1 MASTTFENK
10 LNAAIEEK
18 GYRISPRLGLEDRL
32 ARYIELS
39 WIDRGEPL
47 TSDEITAVVA
57 LTMVNNFGDSWGS
70 ADSRRSTEDTDWSQE
85 PRRSARVASRQT
97 QSSTD
102 DSEDTWQ
109 PRRSA
114 RVASRDTWE
123 TQENTW
129 EPRRSSR
136 IAASNRTVSAT
147 NDNVRVSFATGSQS
161 AGSHPMV
168 RRSQVA
174 RR

>member
-1 MASTTFENK
+1 MASTTFETR
-10 LNAAIEEK
+10 LNNAIQEK

-39 WIDRGEPL
+39 WIDKGETL

-57 LTMVNNFGDSWGS
+57 LTMVNNFGESWRS
-70 ADSRRSTEDTDWSQE
+70 TPDSRRSADSSRSAEDTE
-85 PRRSARVASRQT
+85 
-97 QSSTD
+97 
-102 DSEDTWQ
+102 WQ

-114 RVASRDTWE
+114 RVAARQSSDDWESSREETW
-123 TQENTW
+123 T
-129 EPRRSSR
+129 PRRSSR

-161 AGSHPMV
+161 AGAQSAGAHPMV
-168 RRSQVA
+168 RRSQVT

>member
-18 GYRISPRLGLEDRL
+18 GYRISPRLSLEDRL
-32 ARYIELS
+32 SRYIELT
-39 WIDRGEPL
+39 WIDRGESL

-70 ADSRRSTEDTDWSQE
+70 INAPAEDTEWQ
-85 PRRSARVASRQT
+85 PRHSARVASRQT
-97 QSSTD
+97 RSSTD

-109 PRRSA
+109 PRRS
-114 RVASRDTWE
+114 
-123 TQENTW
+123 
-129 EPRRSSR
+129 SR
-136 IAASNRTVSAT
+136 IAASSRNITAT
-147 NDNVRVSFATGSQS
+147 NDTVRVSFATGAHS
-161 AGSHPMV
+161 AGAHSTGVHPMV
-168 RRSQVA
+168 RRSQVT

>member
-32 ARYIELS
+32 ARYIELT

-47 TSDEITAVVA
+47 TSDEIDAVVA
-57 LTMVNNFGDSWGS
+57 LTMVNNFG
-70 ADSRRSTEDTDWSQE
+70 AEETESQE

-97 QSSTD
+97 QSYTD
-102 DSEDTWQ
+102 DSEETWQ
-109 PRRSA
+109 
-114 RVASRDTWE
+114 
-123 TQENTW
+123 
-129 EPRRSSR
+129 PRRSSR
-136 IAASNRTVSAT
+136 IAASSRNITAT
-147 NDNVRVSFATGSQS
+147 DDSVRVSFATG
-161 AGSHPMV
+161 AHPMV
-168 RRSQVA
+168 RRSQVV

>member
-32 ARYIELS
+32 ARYIELT

-47 TSDEITAVVA
+47 TSDEIDAVVA
-57 LTMVNNFGDSWGS
+57 LTMVNNFGESWGSNDSRSS
-70 ADSRRSTEDTDWSQE
+70 ADSRRSAEDTE
-85 PRRSARVASRQT
+85 
-97 QSSTD
+97 
-102 DSEDTWQ
+102 WQ

-114 RVASRDTWE
+114 RVAARQSSDDWESSREETW
-123 TQENTW
+123 T
-129 EPRRSSR
+129 PRRSSR
-136 IAASNRTVSAT
+136 IAATSRNVTAT
-147 NDNVRVSFATGSQS
+147 NDNVRVSFATGAQS
-161 AGSHPMV
+161 AGAQYAAAHPMV

>member
-47 TSDEITAVVA
+47 TSDEIDAVVA
-57 LTMVNNFGDSWGS
+57 LTMVNNFG
-70 ADSRRSTEDTDWSQE
+70 AEEIEE
-85 PRRSARVASRQT
+85 PRRSARVASRQA

-123 TQENTW
+123 TQEETW

-136 IAASNRTVSAT
+136 IAASSRNVTAT

-161 AGSHPMV
+161 AGAHPMV

>member
-39 WIDRGEPL
+39 WIDKGEPL
-47 TSDEITAVVA
+47 TSDEISAVVA
-57 LTMVNNFGDSWGS
+57 LTMVNNFGESWRSTDSRPS
-70 ADSRRSTEDTDWSQE
+70 TDSRRSTEDTDWSE
-85 PRRSARVASRQT
+85 VPRRSARVASRQT

-102 DSEDTWQ
+102 DSEETWQ
-109 PRRSA
+109 
-114 RVASRDTWE
+114 
-123 TQENTW
+123 
-129 EPRRSSR
+129 PRRSSR
-136 IAASNRTVSAT
+136 IAVTSRNVAAT

-161 AGSHPMV
+161 AGAHPMV
-168 RRSQVA
+168 RRSQMT

>member
-32 ARYIELS
+32 ARYIELT

-47 TSDEITAVVA
+47 TKDEVTAVVT
-57 LTMVNNFGDSWGS
+57 LTMLNNFDDSAESQPRRSSRQSSHTVEDVADADDSW
-70 ADSRRSTEDTDWSQE
+70 Q
-85 PRRSARVASRQT
+85 PRRSARLATRETVNYAE
-97 QSSTD
+97 D

-109 PRRSA
+109 PRRS
-114 RVASRDTWE
+114 T
-123 TQENTW
+123 
-129 EPRRSSR
+129 
-136 IAASNRTVSAT
+136 RT
-147 NDNVRVSFATGSQS
+147 D
-161 AGSHPMV
+161 SHPMV
-168 RRSQVA
+168 RRSQMT

>member
-47 TSDEITAVVA
+47 TSDEIDAVVA
-57 LTMVNNFGDSWGS
+57 LTMVNNFG
-70 ADSRRSTEDTDWSQE
+70 AEEIEE
-85 PRRSARVASRQT
+85 PRRSGRVESQ
-97 QSSTD
+97 
-102 DSEDTWQ
+102 EL
-109 PRRSA
+109 RRSA
-114 RVASRDTWE
+114 RVASRDNQEDTW
-123 TQENTW
+123 Q
-129 EPRRSSR
+129 PRRSSR
-136 IAASNRTVSAT
+136 IAATSRNVTAT

-161 AGSHPMV
+161 AGAHPMV